1 MSSYIIGPN
10 YISFFYGNRP
20 YSVTQDHPRFA
31 LIKENLL
38 HGFIS
43 DAHEILTRANEAFEY
58 RGLTINSN
66 GVFYQGERLNGAVVD
81 RIIELFKA
89 DKPVDRL
96 VAFLRR
102 LMDNP
107 SKFIYNNLYNYLEK
121 YKLPIDENG
130 YVYAIKAVK
139 HDLKSKWTDKVQYVV
154 GQTYSEP
161 RAFLTAQDNDSYCGK
176 GLWFG
181 WTDFV
186 FNYGHGNDHVVVVR
200 VDPANIIATPNL
212 SGYQKIAASALF
224 IVEDLGEIS
233 EAKKLFS
240 LTSNIAENNPSLA
253 KVVNSKPVDT
263 KLKYKRDARGRFA
276 KVSQFDKLFS

>member
-10 YISFFYGNRP
+10 YVSFFYGNRP
-20 YSVTQDHPRFA
+20 YSVTQDHPKFT
-31 LIKENLL
+31 LVKEQLL
-38 HGFIS
+38 HGFIG
-43 DAHEILTRANEAFEY
+43 AAYEILTRANEAFEY

-89 DKPVDRL
+89 NKPVDRL

-121 YKLPIDENG
+121 YKLPIDEDG
-130 YVYAIKAVK
+130 FVYAIKAVK
-139 HDLKSKWTDKVQYVV
+139 HDLKSKWTDKVQYRVWD
-154 GQTYSEP
+154 TYSEP
-161 RAFLTAQDNDSYCGK
+161 RAILTAKDNDSYCGK

-186 FNYGHGNDHVVVVR
+186 FNYGIGNDHVVVVK

-212 SGYQKIAASALF
+212 SGYQKIAACSLF
-224 IVEDLGEIS
+224 IAKDLGEIG

-240 LTSNIAENNPSLA
+240 LDSNIAENNASLA
-253 KVVNSKPVDT
+253 EVVNSKISDKKP
-263 KLKYKRDARGRFA
+263 KYNRDARGRFA
-276 KVSQFDKLFS
+276 KQSAFDKLFS